1 MDREGDIRKRLE
13 ALAKN
18 DYAPPEGVSTAELTW
33 EILPLLGSTDGMLR
47 EQYVYGTLHRWI
59 VRRTLHSDAI
69 VELAQ
74 ALVDEE
80 HLFLG
85 IAAPN
90 SDSIYMRSFSV
101 LLLAPIVYAH
111 RQDPFLSPSDL
122 DRILMRTIEYLDR
135 ERDLRG
141 YVSQET
147 WWAHG
152 VAHAADVLGQLAQCG
167 ELSAEPLHAM
177 LGALARAALT
187 ETDVFIFEEDTRM
200 ASAAIEILRR
210 TELDPT
216 QIADWTAQL
225 VPEARWTGELPRVHH
240 RFLNARNVLR
250 CLYFQGRKAE
260 LPDAIFG
267 EIESALN
274 ALPDR

>member
-1 MDREGDIRKRLE
+1 MDREVDIRKRLE
-13 ALAKN
+13 ALAEN
-18 DYAPPEGVSTAELTW
+18 DFAPPKGVSAAEVTW

-59 VRRTLHSDAI
+59 VRRTLDSDAI
-69 VELAQ
+69 VELART
-74 ALVDEE
+74 LVDED
-80 HLFLG
+80 HLFLD
-85 IAAPN
+85 IDTPN
-90 SDSIYMRSFSV
+90 SDSVYMRSFSV

-111 RQDPFLSPSDL
+111 RQDPFLSRSDL
-122 DRILMRTIEYLDR
+122 DRILARTIEYLDR

-152 VAHAADVLGQLAQCG
+152 VAHASDVLGQLAQCA
-167 ELSAEPLHAM
+167 ELSAEPLRAM
-177 LGALARAALT
+177 LDALAHAALT

-200 ASAAIEILRR
+200 ASAAIEILKRMD
-210 TELDPT
+210 LDPA
-216 QIADWTAQL
+216 QIADWAAQL
-225 VPEARWTGELPRVHH
+225 VPEVRWTGELPRVHH

-250 CLYFQGRKAE
+250 CLYFQGRGAD
-260 LPDAIFG
+260 LPDAILG

>member
-1 MDREGDIRKRLE
+1 MDREGEIKRRLE
-13 ALAKN
+13 TLAKN
-18 DYAPPEGVSTAELTW
+18 DYAPPEGVSAAELTR
-33 EILPLLGSTDGMLR
+33 EILPFLGSTDGMLR

-59 VRRTLHSDAI
+59 VRRILDSDAI

-74 ALVDEE
+74 TLVDKE
-80 HLFLG
+80 HLFLD
-85 IAAPN
+85 IDAPN

-111 RQDPFLSPSDL
+111 RQDPFLSSSEL

-141 YVSQET
+141 YVSQKT

-152 VAHAADVLGQLAQCG
+152 VAHATDVLGQLAQCG
-167 ELSAEPLHAM
+167 ELSAEPLRAM

-187 ETDVFIFEEDTRM
+187 ETDVFIFEEDARM
-200 ASAAIEILRR
+200 ASAAIEILKR
-210 TELDPT
+210 TELDPA
-216 QIADWTAQL
+216 QIADWASQL

-250 CLYFQGRKAE
+250 CLYFQGREAE
-260 LPDAIFG
+260 LPGAILSG
-267 EIESALN
+267 IESALN